1 MDGEGVGR
9 RWRRGGLF
17 LIDMG
22 KCPFGVPSSVKRS
35 TWIPI
40 LSWSSYDRGKK
51 QMRCEPS
58 VQVKMRDQSLRMG
71 ACEGCEGTIAL
82 TDLHS

>member
-22 KCPFGVPSSVKRS
+22 KCPFGVPPSVKRS
-35 TWIPI
+35 AWDTYPV
-40 LSWSSYDRGKK
+40 L
-51 QMRCEPS
+51 E
-58 VQVKMRDQSLRMG
+58 
-71 ACEGCEGTIAL
+71 
-82 TDLHS
+82 